1 MIYFNFGDKEEIM
14 FGKKKAVPQIDKEQL
29 ALIKNAE
36 RRIKQKKRLYIHFV
50 IFLIGAVFLIVAN
63 TGLGIGED
71 FEFLGI
77 KQWFVYAISIWLLI
91 FIYHFINVFITHN
104 FMGKDWEQQE
114 LDKLVAKQKARI
126 EVLQQIVEKEN
137 PTPLRSSETRTT
149 AISAETPKKSNLTM
163 IVAAG
168 EENTIG
174 KDNKLIWHLKDD
186 LQRFKRLTSG
196 HHIIMG
202 RITYESLNMPLPNR
216 THIVITRQPNYKV
229 PDGVIVVN
237 NLPAAIEV
245 AKNDNQP
252 FIIGGGEIYNQG
264 MALADRIELTRV
276 HSKFDGDTYF
286 PEISPFK
293 WKEVSRKYH
302 TEDSSNEY
310 PFSFIT
316 YERIL

>member
-1 MIYFNFGDKEEIM
+1 MFYFNFAPKEETM
-14 FGKKKAVPQIDKEQL
+14 FGKKKPVPQIDKEQL

-77 KQWFVYAISIWLLI
+77 KQWFVYAISLWLFI
-91 FIYHFINVFITHN
+91 FINHFINVFITHN

-126 EVLQQIVEKEN
+126 EALQLKVEKEN
-137 PTPLRSSETRTT
+137 PLPQRVNQTQHITSSP
-149 AISAETPKKSNLTM
+149 AIHQKNLLTM

-168 EENTIG
+168 EDNAIG

-186 LQRFKRLTSG
+186 LQRFKKLTSG

-202 RITYESLNMPLPNR
+202 RITYESLKMPLPNR
-216 THIVITRQPNYKV
+216 THIVITRQQNYKV
-229 PDGVIVVN
+229 PEGVIVVD
-237 NLPAAIEV
+237 NLPAAIEA
-245 AKNDNQP
+245 AKTDSQP

-264 MALADRIELTRV
+264 MAIADRIEMTRV

-316 YERIL
+316 YDRIQ